1 LFNRIDAKTANDAWQ
16 AAAEL
21 LRTGIDQHHSNPLA
35 GGSREVHHVAI
46 SIEDP
51 RQRWVFARRPPIN
64 PAFAL
69 AEVVWI
75 LRGRH
80 DAAFLTHWNKAL
92 RRFVGDDP
100 ILHGAYGHR
109 LRHQFGVDQLGRAAA
124 VLSNS
129 PSSRQVVLQ
138 IWDARTDLPQPDGT
152 PVSKDI
158 PCNVISCLKIVEQHL
173 EWLQLIRSN
182 DVFLGV
188 PYNLIQWT
196 TIQEILAGWIGVEV
210 GSYNQVSDSLH
221 LYNRDLANLDS
232 IDATPSA
239 ENNDS
244 LAVPQDKS
252 DFFFSSL
259 ESDLQRLMSDG
270 SAIAPALVRHTPL
283 SAAYKNWLIVFCA
296 EQYRRDNDKGSAKS
310 LMRECTNPALALAWE
325 RWCNRP
331 PANHFDTG
339 AL

>member
-1 LFNRIDAKTANDAWQ
+1 VRASAGGFYGVKIIARVFSARPLREYRVAASRPVVPDGACQVGPNPIKLSAWAPDAIIRTAELQTQFGCQASPDQRDCTRKRRVRLLFNRIDARTANEAWK

-21 LRTGIDQHHSNPLA
+21 LRTGIDQHHSNPLG

-69 AEVVWI
+69 AEVVWMS
-75 LRGRH
+75 RGRN

-109 LRHQFGVDQLGRAAA
+109 LRYHFGADQLVRAAG

-129 PSSRQVVLQ
+129 PSSRQAVLQ
-138 IWDARTDLPQPDGT
+138 IWDARNDLPQPDGT

-158 PCNVISCLKIVEQHL
+158 PCNVISCLKMVDGHL

-182 DVFLGV
+182 DIFRL
-188 PYNLIQWT
+188 
-196 TIQEILAGWIGVEV
+196 V
-210 GSYNQVSDSLH
+210 GG
-221 LYNRDLANLDS
+221 
-232 IDATPSA
+232 IC
-239 ENNDS
+239 
-244 LAVPQDKS
+244 
-252 DFFFSSL
+252 
-259 ESDLQRLMSDG
+259 G
-270 SAIAPALVRHTPL
+270 
-283 SAAYKNWLIVFCA
+283 
-296 EQYRRDNDKGSAKS
+296 
-310 LMRECTNPALALAWE
+310 
-325 RWCNRP
+325 
-331 PANHFDTG
+331 
-339 AL
+339 